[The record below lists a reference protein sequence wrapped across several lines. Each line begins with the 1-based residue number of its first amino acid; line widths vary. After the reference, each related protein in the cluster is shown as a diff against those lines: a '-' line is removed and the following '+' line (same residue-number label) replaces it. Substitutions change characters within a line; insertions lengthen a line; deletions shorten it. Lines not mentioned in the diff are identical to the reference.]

1 MFWSV
6 MGIPWHPRT
15 VHKFISLIH
24 FLAHEYDYI
33 IRTGIDSIEFVHE
46 LAKTQAKGKLLE
58 A

>member
-1 MFWSV
+1 